1 MSVKEDAKMKR
12 IAIFCDGTWN
22 RHDAPHPT
30 NVVRMAQAVRLTA
43 ADGRKQHVIYQIGVG
58 SGRGG
63 NKLAKALDKFGGGAL
78 GWGLTENIEEVYR
91 ALVFCYDPGDEV
103 FIFGFSRGAYTARS
117 LAGLIRSCGI
127 PPRDKVGDINKAV
140 DRYRS
145 RDPETKPDDPE
156 SFLFRME
163 FSPYTA
169 TSEAEFNWRVNTKS
183 GLCVKLNL
191 AYLGV
196 WDTVGALG
204 VPGFL
209 TAASIL
215 NRKYQFHDMDLS
227 RSVSSA
233 RHAVAIDER
242 RRTFPP
248 SLWDNLDRLNKLAI
262 ADEDDVS
269 LDPATVGTWP
279 YRQEWFPGNH
289 STLGGGVV
297 KDGLAAASFGWVA
310 DGAMQA
316 GLDMRADVIDRIASH
331 YNVRETL
338 RGKKA
343 GMFGGLLERFWLDRE
358 GPSDAVAVSSTAR
371 ARIACDGTYRPKT
384 LDRVMDAVQR
394 DLDKTPLLPD

>member
-1 MSVKEDAKMKR
+1 MKR

-43 ADGRKQHVIYQIGVG
+43 HDGRTQHVIYQIGVG

-63 NKLAKALDKFGGGAL
+63 NKLAKTLDKFGGGAL
-78 GWGLTENIEEVYR
+78 GWGLTENIEEAYR
-91 ALVFCYDPGDEV
+91 ALVFCYEPGDEV
-103 FIFGFSRGAYTARS
+103 YIFGFSRGAYTARS

-127 PPRDKVGDINKAV
+127 PPRDKVGEITDAIN
-140 DRYRS
+140 RYRS

-156 SFLFRME
+156 SFLFRRD

-169 TSEAEFNWRVNTKS
+169 TSEAEFNWRVQTKA

-209 TAASIL
+209 AAAKL
-215 NRKYQFHDMDLS
+215 FNKKYEFHDTDLS

-233 RHAVAIDER
+233 RHVVAIDER

-248 SLWDNLDRLNKLAI
+248 SLWDNLDKLNKFAI
-262 ADEDDVS
+262 AGGDDVS
-269 LDPATVGTWP
+269 LDPATVDTWP
-279 YRQEWFPGNH
+279 YRQEWFPGDH
-289 STLGGGVV
+289 STIGGGVA
-297 KDGLAAASFGWVA
+297 KDGLAAASFGWIA
-310 DGAMQA
+310 EGAMNA
-316 GLDMRADVIDRIASH
+316 GLDMRKEVIDRIAGNT
-331 YNVRETL
+331 NVRESVQ
-338 RGKKA
+338 GKKA
-343 GMFGGLLERFWLDRE
+343 GFFGSLLGAMSQDRA
-358 GPSDAVAVSSTAR
+358 GPTDPVTVSEVTR
-371 ARIACDGTYRPKT
+371 ARVACDTTYRPKT
-384 LDRVMDAVQR
+384 LDKVMSEVQR
-394 DLDKTPLLPD
+394 DLSKDPLPPS